1 MRRLLITLA
10 LAGVAATLGGCSQRL
25 VATDLDASEAQR
37 CAIVLRAAGLD
48 VLVDRDESAGERRQR
63 LAVRGDDADYRTAL
77 QLLEERGLPRRAV
90 DGFATESSSI
100 IPSPTEERARY
111 IKGLSGE
118 IAGMLEGIDGVVSA
132 DVLVSLPE
140 RRPLSPSPDEASAS
154 AVVAHVGDASPVS
167 ADEVRAIVV
176 RGVGASLS
184 PERVAVVLKPVVRPG
199 ASKPVVRYER
209 DRVTEIGFLA
219 AVCALAAAETIT
231 VWLMRA
237 RRRSTASERFDG

>member
-1 MRRLLITLA
+1 MRSLL
-10 LAGVAATLGGCSQRL
+10 VTLGLVGIATAFGGCAQRT
-25 VATDLDASEAQR
+25 VVSDLDASEAQR

-48 VLVDRDESAGERRQR
+48 VTVDRDEAAGERRQR
-63 LAVRGDDADYRTAL
+63 LALRGDDADYRTAL

-90 DGFATESSSI
+90 DGFDTVSSSI

-140 RRPLSPSPDEASAS
+140 RRPLSPNQDEASAS

-184 PERVAVVLKPVVRPG
+184 AERVAVVLKPVVRPG

-209 DRVTEIGFLA
+209 DHVTELGFLV

-231 VWLMRA
+231 VWLLRA
-237 RRRSTASERFDG
+237 RRRSPAPERNDG